1 MGIHHLSVSGRP
13 KPVNEGAAQPRES
26 SRSLRFAVIA
36 APGKAGIPDVTKNR
50 NNILSRIHDGRS
62 FDFDSSGLP
71 TDRDM
76 AHFPLRIVTGPEPA
90 TPCDSCTAGCCRNFA
105 VPLTASD
112 IQRIIG
118 ERGVAFGDFVCG
130 WGEEQGRIGGGNV
143 PQFYFKDAPGVP
155 FVIAI
160 TPRPSQLYP
169 GTRKCPFLQEDG
181 SLAGGSSCRTSCS
194 IYASRP
200 SVCRVFPFHRDAAG
214 QVNVSP
220 DLEARSKE
228 QKPPY
233 TLCPTQ
239 WTLTDEQRER
249 VRTISNCCGR
259 RCCT

>member
-1 MGIHHLSVSGRP
+1 
-13 KPVNEGAAQPRES
+13 
-26 SRSLRFAVIA
+26 
-36 APGKAGIPDVTKNR
+36 
-50 NNILSRIHDGRS
+50 
-62 FDFDSSGLP
+62 
-71 TDRDM
+71 M
-76 AHFPLRIVTGPEPA
+76 ATFPLRIVTGPEPA

-169 GTRKCPFLQEDG
+169 GTRKCPFLREDG
-181 SLAGGSSCRTSCS
+181 PLAGGSSCRTSCS

-214 QVNVSP
+214 QVKVSP

-249 VRTISNCCGR
+249 VARDLKLLRAEMLYLTQLAEIWNRNPGR
-259 RCCT
+259 WAQFPAFLSAACEQATRAKAA